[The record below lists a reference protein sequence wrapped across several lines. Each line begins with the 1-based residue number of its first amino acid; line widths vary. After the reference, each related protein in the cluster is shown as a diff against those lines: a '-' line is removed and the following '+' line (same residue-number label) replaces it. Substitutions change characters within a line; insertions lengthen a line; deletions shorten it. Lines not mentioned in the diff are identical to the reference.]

1 MAAAAAAAARSF
13 LRSGS
18 ATSSLRGAAARAAS
32 RSGPAAPSRRLL
44 SSPPR
49 ARLALRSPLEM
60 SSACLESLMP
70 MHSATASALMTSLLA
85 APARV
90 GSCWISE
97 AGNDDL

>member
-1 MAAAAAAAARSF
+1 
-13 LRSGS
+13 
-18 ATSSLRGAAARAAS
+18 
-32 RSGPAAPSRRLL
+32 
-44 SSPPR
+44 
-49 ARLALRSPLEM
+49 M

-97 AGNDDL
+97 GEFPPRLTVPAMFDYFTYETPLLVYVLYLPSRVMNDLLLWEPGVTVMVAAKDLSH